1 MQIYKIAIEET
12 VVEEFEV
19 MANSAEEALE
29 IAEEKYQDG
38 EFVLAPG
45 EVQHKQMAIIEPA
58 TEISQWVA
66 F

>member
-38 EFVLAPG
+38 EFVLSPG
-45 EVQHKQMAIIEPA
+45 EVQNKQMSVIQPVVEA
-58 TEISQWVA
+58 TN
-66 F
+66 

>member
-1 MQIYKIAIEET
+1 MKIYKIAIEET

-45 EVQHKQMAIIEPA
+45 EVQHKQMAIVEPA
-58 TEISQWVA
+58 TETSKWIS

>member
-29 IAEEKYQDG
+29 IAKEKYQEG
-38 EFVLAPG
+38 EFILAPG
-45 EVQHKQMAIIEPA
+45 EVQYKQMSVIQPSVE
-58 TEISQWVA
+58 TTNWIS

>member
-19 MANSAEEALE
+19 LANSAEEALE

-38 EFVLAPG
+38 EIVLEPG
-45 EVQHKQMAIIEPA
+45 EVQYKQMSVIQPAVEATNWIE
-58 TEISQWVA
+58 

>member
-12 VVEEFEV
+12 LVEEFEV

-29 IAEEKYQDG
+29 IAEEKYQEG

-45 EVQHKQMAIIEPA
+45 EVQYKQMSVIKPVMEATNWIE
-58 TEISQWVA
+58 